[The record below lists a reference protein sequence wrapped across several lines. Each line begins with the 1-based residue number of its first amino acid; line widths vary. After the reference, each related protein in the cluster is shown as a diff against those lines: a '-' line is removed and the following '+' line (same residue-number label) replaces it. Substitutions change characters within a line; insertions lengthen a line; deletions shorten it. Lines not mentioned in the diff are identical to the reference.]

1 MQSRELKC
9 FNKIVSVC
17 KNRGFNDLA
26 DDILKTFGPKYLE
39 KDEAKEASAEQ
50 PKAIKY
56 ENKIT
61 FLESAGY
68 AKSCSKCAATVEV
81 GDPLFLHG
89 KHVYHVLC
97 GADSLSDA
105 ATDNFFYKRWL
116 MKGKI
121 VIPVQE
127 EEQDEA

>member
-26 DDILKTFGPKYLE
+26 DDILKTFGPKYL
-39 KDEAKEASAEQ
+39 AKNESKEVAIEQ

-56 ENKIT
+56 EHKIT

-68 AKSCSKCAATVEV
+68 AKPCSKCSKVVEV

-97 GADSLSDA
+97 GADQLSDA

-116 MKGKI
+116 MKSKI
-121 VIPVQE
+121 ATTNQ
-127 EEQDEA
+127 EQDEA